1 MYSYVTVITN
11 DNYLP
16 GVIALRYSLKK
27 VNSKYNL
34 TVIVSRNLSQNSKSI
49 LKKLDLNFIEKD
61 DFYIPQDILNINL
74 SAGMDY
80 WSNTFFKLWA
90 VTLKEYKKIILIDS
104 DMIVLKNID
113 HLFDKEH
120 MSAVV
125 AGKGLNP
132 EWIKLNSGLM
142 VIEPEKIS
150 ISDIMNTLDNVKSK
164 KEIIKNGLGDQ
175 DLFNEY
181 CIDWSNM
188 SELHL
193 GEEYNMFSI
202 YIDSYLKRGIL
213 KNFNDIYIIHYIG
226 KEKPWNYSLKGV
238 IKILLKSF
246 KKVSFGELK
255 AYILFKNINK
265 NANKQLSKILN

>member
-181 CIDWSNM
+181 CFSL
-188 SELHL
+188 S
-193 GEEYNMFSI
+193 MF
-202 YIDSYLKRGIL
+202 
-213 KNFNDIYIIHYIG
+213 
-226 KEKPWNYSLKGV
+226 
-238 IKILLKSF
+238 
-246 KKVSFGELK
+246 VSVNNLE
-255 AYILFKNINK
+255 
-265 NANKQLSKILN
+265 